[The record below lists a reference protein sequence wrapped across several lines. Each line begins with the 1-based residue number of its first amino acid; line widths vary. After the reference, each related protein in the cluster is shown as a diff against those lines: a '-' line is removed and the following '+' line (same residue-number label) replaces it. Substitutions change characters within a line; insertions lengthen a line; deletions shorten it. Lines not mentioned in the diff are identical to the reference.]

1 MSGKQEVLQVYAEWR
16 HALRNL
22 KLPEKVS
29 FFFSFFFSYW
39 RFAPFPSAGFTQT
52 THSGR
57 TDICEHLSRR
67 EDLSHKHYETFFFF
81 FSSSKPSPRFIYLLA
96 GWIWNT
102 QESEACRFTSTETTL
117 LRSEE
122 TLRRLGSARLKVVL
136 VLIRAVRSRMDYMD
150 SGMRYTPKTS
160 VSYLLRWSSGGGSCW
175 LNVVSPCLCFYLL
188 PGWSVS
194 WDVCVCVWGG
204 WIVRDTGYQARN
216 ETKHEAANRLKKMWV
231 M

>member
-1 MSGKQEVLQVYAEWR
+1 MFLSLFFHKSPVHLCQVNRKSYRCMRSGDTPSETWSSRK
-16 HALRNL
+16 
-22 KLPEKVS
+22 KFP
-29 FFFSFFFSYW
+29 FFFLYW

-194 WDVCVCVWGG
+194 WDVCVCVCVCVGD
-204 WIVRDTGYQARN
+204 I
-216 ETKHEAANRLKKMWV
+216 
-231 M
+231 